1 MNRSLTIGQR
11 TITDDGDCYVI
22 AEIGHNHQGNI
33 EKAKALFHSAKECGA
48 DAVKLQ
54 KRDNR
59 ALYTR
64 AMYEKPYDNENSFGP
79 TYGAHREAL
88 EFGWDQY
95 VELQR
100 YASELGLDFSATAF
114 DFPSADFL
122 NKLGVSSFKIASGDV
137 KNTPLLTHVAKFQK
151 PVIMSTG
158 GAVLDDVRRAYDAVM
173 PINPRFCILQCTAAY
188 PTDPEEINLRVI
200 TTYRDAFPKAT
211 VGLSDHY
218 NGIAMAVAAFVLGA
232 RVIEKH
238 FTLNHTWKG
247 TDHAF
252 SLEPEGFRKMV
263 RDLRRGRVALGDG
276 VKRVYASEANPIL
289 KMGKALVAGRKLP
302 VGHVLTAD
310 DIAIKS
316 PAGGLP
322 PYELQRLVGQRLA
335 KPLDADEGIQLSH
348 LDGSA

>member
-1 MNRSLTIGQR
+1 
-11 TITDDGDCYVI
+11 
-22 AEIGHNHQGNI
+22 
-33 EKAKALFHSAKECGA
+33 
-48 DAVKLQ
+48 
-54 KRDNR
+54 
-59 ALYTR
+59 
-64 AMYEKPYDNENSFGP
+64 
-79 TYGAHREAL
+79 
-88 EFGWDQY
+88 
-95 VELQR
+95 
-100 YASELGLDFSATAF
+100 
-114 DFPSADFL
+114 
-122 NKLGVSSFKIASGDV
+122 
-137 KNTPLLTHVAKFQK
+137 
-151 PVIMSTG
+151 
-158 GAVLDDVRRAYDAVM
+158 
-173 PINPRFCILQCTAAY
+173 
-188 PTDPEEINLRVI
+188 
-200 TTYRDAFPKAT
+200 

-289 KMGKALVAGRKLP
+289 KMGKTLVAGRKLP
-302 VGHVLTAD
+302 VGHVLTTD

-322 PYELQRLVGQRLA
+322 PFELDRLVGRRLA
-335 KPLDADEGIQLSH
+335 KPLDADEAIQLTH